1 MSLCVLL
8 KTRLKTP
15 WQTLMDH
22 KGMFNCRLLRPAVIG
37 LICHS
42 ARLAGRQGGV
52 SWGGVE
58 AARMVG
64 QERGASLLEI
74 TTTVM
79 MIVHWAAAKLRQAA

>member
-15 WQTLMDH
+15 WRTLMDH
-22 KGMFNCRLLRPAVIG
+22 RGMLNCRLLRPAVIG

-52 SWGGVE
+52 RWCGVE
-58 AARMVG
+58 VARMVG
-64 QERGASLLEI
+64 QELEASLLLEMM
-74 TTTVM
+74 TMM
-79 MIVHWAAAKLRQAA
+79 MIVHWAAAK